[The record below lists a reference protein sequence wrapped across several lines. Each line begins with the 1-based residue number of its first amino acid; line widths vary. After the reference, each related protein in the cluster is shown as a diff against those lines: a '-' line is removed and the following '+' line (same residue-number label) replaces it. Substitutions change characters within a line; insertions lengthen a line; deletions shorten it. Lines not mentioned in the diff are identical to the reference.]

1 MARFV
6 VGADRDQTF
15 LLPPFLAGYVDED
28 NPVRV
33 VDLCVDE
40 LDLRELGFTGP
51 PSRMAGRSVYPP
63 ATMLKIEIYGY
74 LTQLQSRRN
83 LEREA
88 GRNVELMWLTGG
100 LAPDFKTIADCRK
113 DNGVVLQA
121 VCSEFV
127 RLCCELGLFA
137 KAVAAI
143 DGAKFKAVNAR
154 ECNPVRGKIKRRIDR
169 MEKSMARR
177 LKELEKENQ
186 RLRKTVSDLTLDALI
201 LKEVAEGKY

>member
-1 MARFV
+1 MFD
-6 VGADRDQTF
+6 GAICGWSGSGSDIFATA
-15 LLPPFLAGYVDED
+15 FLAGYVDED

-51 PSRMAGRSVYPP
+51 PPKMAGRSVYPP
-63 ATMLKIEIYGY
+63 ATMLKIDIYGY
-74 LTQLQSRRN
+74 LTQLQSRRK

-154 ECNPVRGKIKRRIDR
+154 ECNPVRDKTSAGLIGWRR
-169 MEKSMARR
+169 AWCG
-177 LKELEKENQ
+177 
-186 RLRKTVSDLTLDALI
+186 V
-201 LKEVAEGKY
+201 